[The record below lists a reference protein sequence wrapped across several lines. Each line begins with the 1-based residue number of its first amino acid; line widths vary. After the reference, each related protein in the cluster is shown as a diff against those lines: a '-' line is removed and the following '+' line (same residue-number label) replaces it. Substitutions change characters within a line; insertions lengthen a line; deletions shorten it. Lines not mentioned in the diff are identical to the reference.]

1 MMSTMRRFE
10 RTQDRRRI
18 VTDKTMT
25 GASAAPPGAPGVSYQ
40 HVEHGYFEQ
49 RQLQRHAGFFTLLV
63 LGVGAV
69 VAGQYSGWNLGVS
82 QGFGGMLFATVI
94 IAVMYVFLCASI
106 GEMAAALPHTG
117 GAYSFARTTMGPWG
131 GFTTGL
137 AENIEFVLAPA
148 GNMFFMGAY
157 LGAIFGTP
165 ADAQPLWWIAGYA
178 LMLLLSVRGLDLSM
192 RVVVIVTIAAV
203 AVLAFF
209 CIAALPHV
217 DFARYALNLG
227 ADAAGKPVELPGGHG
242 PWLPFGAT
250 GVMLAMPFAVY
261 MFLAIEQL
269 PLTAEE
275 AHDPIRHMPLA
286 LMFGILILT
295 VLALGIV
302 FFSASI
308 PHGTFALSTSGEPL
322 LDGFRALFGHTASKL
337 LAGVAVLGLAASF
350 LAGSFAAGRNIYSL
364 SRAGYLPTA
373 LSVTHPVKKTPNRAL
388 TAGSLLALTVLLA
401 FWFTFGRRDNALMG
415 GVLVSM
421 IVFAGMISYIF
432 QSLSYIRLKRL
443 HANLK
448 RPFRSPF
455 GLFGAV
461 VTIAIAAA
469 TLAFQF
475 VDPVYKWAALGAALW
490 YALGLCYFGFY
501 RRHRLV
507 LSPEEEFAVSGG
519 RRGMPDEHRSH

>member
-1 MMSTMRRFE
+1 MTERSALST
-10 RTQDRRRI
+10 DL
-18 VTDKTMT
+18 
-25 GASAAPPGAPGVSYQ
+25 PPGSATGVSYQ
-40 HVEHGYFEQ
+40 DVSDKYFEQ

-69 VAGQYSGWNLGVS
+69 IAGQYSGWNLGLS
-82 QGFGGMLFATVI
+82 QGFGGMLAATLI
-94 IAVMYVFLCASI
+94 IAVMYVFLCSSI

-178 LMLLLSVRGLDLSM
+178 VMLLLSMRGLGMSM

-209 CIAALPHV
+209 CLAAIPHV
-217 DFARYALNLG
+217 DFAYLALNLG
-227 ADAAGKPVELPGGHG
+227 ADSAGKPVELPAGHG

-250 GVMLAMPFAVY
+250 GIMLALPFAVY

-275 AHDPIRHMPLA
+275 AHNPTKHMPMA
-286 LMFGILILT
+286 LMFGILILA
-295 VLALGIV
+295 VLALSIV

-308 PHGTFALSTSGEPL
+308 PNGAFALSTSGEPL
-322 LDGFRALFGHTASKL
+322 LDGFRSLFGHTASKI

-388 TAGSLLALTVLLA
+388 CAGSLLALGVLMA

-432 QSLSYIRLKRL
+432 QSLSYIRLRSL
-443 HANLK
+443 HAGLK
-448 RPFRSPF
+448 RPFKSPF
-455 GLFGAV
+455 GIFGAV
-461 VTIAIAAA
+461 VTILIAGA
-469 TLAFQF
+469 TLLFQF
-475 VDPVYKWAALGAALW
+475 VDPVYKWAALGAAVW
-490 YALGLCYFGFY
+490 YLLGLSYFGLY
-501 RRHRLV
+501 RRHHLV
-507 LSPEEEFAVSGG
+507 LSPEEAFAVSGG
-519 RRGMPDEHRSH
+519 RRGMPD